1 MSLKIGVVGA
11 TGNVGREMLSILSE
25 RGFKSNDIFAIASN
39 RSEGMKV
46 PFGEDELKVTS
57 LDKFNP
63 KEKRE
68 SKPHNNSEATITAAK
83 TIRVV

>member
-46 PFGEDELKVTS
+46 PFGEDELH
-57 LDKFNP
+57 L
-63 KEKRE
+63 
-68 SKPHNNSEATITAAK
+68 
-83 TIRVV
+83 